1 MLQSKKQ
8 SILESFIQTT
18 IGIILSFFIQ
28 LIIYPI
34 LNIIVTFTQNIII
47 SIIFFIVSIFRNYVI
62 RRIFNNKQRNN
73 ENSK

>member
-1 MLQSKKQ
+1 MLQTKKQ
-8 SILESFIQTT
+8 SILESLLQTT

-28 LIIYPI
+28 ILIYSI
-34 LNIIVTFTQNIII
+34 LNIPVTFTQNIII
-47 SIIFFIVSIFRNYVI
+47 ALIFFIVSILKNYVI